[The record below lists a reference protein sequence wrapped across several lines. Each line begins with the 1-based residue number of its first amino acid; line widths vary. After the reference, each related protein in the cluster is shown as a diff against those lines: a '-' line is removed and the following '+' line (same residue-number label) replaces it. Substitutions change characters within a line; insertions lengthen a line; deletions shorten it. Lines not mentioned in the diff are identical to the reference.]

1 MQIDFHHGVTYVVA
15 RLAGFP
21 HQDACIIA
29 YSAQY
34 VDDATNAG
42 IIRFDNG
49 TDFNHISS
57 AHKFLDYRNFRELAH
72 HQVWIPFHFLPGNG
86 GLPAD
91 QSPVGS
97 FIEKLICHPNSFVAQ
112 DMVAACIRAS
122 HRPPQPQ
129 TSLSAPQPSELRHG
143 LYRLGITMH
152 VYADTWAHQGF
163 AGINHRVNEAKI
175 LVDAQ
180 GKPDQKSMDRVKQY
194 FNKTLVNRLAH
205 LFISEVFPLGH
216 GAVLSNPDRP
226 YLKWGYTNGLNQ
238 RIMRDNPTDFL
249 EAADQMC
256 RWMQRY
262 RINDPEAHCPGLPP
276 PDKQRIAQ
284 LLANTTK
291 RSSKARHKIW
301 LQAIADGYFSFG
313 KAQVSYKAK
322 GKGSWK
328 HQALGTEAVIDTG
341 EEVFPFQLSFINSH
355 WKQFHDAL
363 EDHRAYIVQEL
374 LPKYGIRMGDQSAQ
388 TSIPSAVPSLSR

>member
-15 RLAGFP
+15 RLAGFE
-21 HQDACIIA
+21 HQDAQVIA

-42 IIRFDNG
+42 IIRFNNG
-49 TDFNHISS
+49 TEFNHVSS

-72 HQVWIPFHFLPGNG
+72 HQVWMPFHFLPGNG

-91 QSPVGS
+91 QSPIGS
-97 FIEKLICHPNSFVAQ
+97 FIDKLICRPNSYIAQ
-112 DMVAACIRAS
+112 DMVAACISNSLFSTHPTHPQS
-122 HRPPQPQ
+122 H
-129 TSLSAPQPSELRHG
+129 SLH
-143 LYRLGITMH
+143 RLGITMH

-163 AGINHRVNEAKI
+163 AGISHPVNEAKI

-180 GKPDQKSMDRVKQY
+180 GKIDQKSTERVKRY
-194 FNKTLVNRLAH
+194 FNKNFVNRFAH
-205 LFISEVFPLGH
+205 FFISEVFPLGH

-262 RINDPEAHCPGLPP
+262 RIGDPAACCPGLPQA
-276 PDKQRIAQ
+276 DKQLIAK
-284 LLANTTK
+284 LLQTTTK
-291 RSSKARHKIW
+291 RSSRSRHKIW
-301 LQAIADGYFSFG
+301 LRAIAEGQFSFG
-313 KAQVSYKAK
+313 KTQVTYKAK

-328 HQALGTEAVIDTG
+328 HQALGTEAVVDTG
-341 EEVFPFQLSFINSH
+341 DEIFPFQATFLDSH
-355 WKQFHDAL
+355 WKRFHDAL
-363 EDHRAYIVQEL
+363 EEHRTYVVHKL
-374 LPKYGIRMGDQSAQ
+374 LPKYGIRMGSQIEQ
-388 TSIPSAVPSLSR
+388 PSIH

>member
-15 RLAGFP
+15 RLAGFQ
-21 HQDACIIA
+21 HQDAQVIA

-42 IIRFDNG
+42 IIRFNNG
-49 TDFNHISS
+49 TEFNHVSS

-86 GLPAD
+86 GLPAN

-97 FIEKLICHPNSFVAQ
+97 FIDKLICRPNSYVAQ
-112 DMVAACIRAS
+112 EMVTACITAKF
-122 HRPPQPQ
+122 H
-129 TSLSAPQPSELRHG
+129 SAQPSDGASPSPHS

-163 AGINHRVNEAKI
+163 AGINHQVNEAKI

-180 GKPDQKSMDRVKQY
+180 GNLDQKSTERVKRY
-194 FNKTLVNRLAH
+194 FHKNVVNRFAH
-205 LFISEVFPLGH
+205 FFISEVFPLGH

-238 RIMRDNPTDFL
+238 RVMRNNPRDFL

-256 RWMQRY
+256 QWMQRY
-262 RINDPEAHCPGLPP
+262 RIGDPTAPCPGLPLS
-276 PDKQRIAQ
+276 DKRQIAK
-284 LLANTTK
+284 LLLKTTE
-291 RSSKARHKIW
+291 RSSRKRHKIW
-301 LQAIADGYFSFG
+301 LKAIAEGRFSFG
-313 KAQVSYKAK
+313 KAKVTYKAK

-328 HQALGTEAVIDTG
+328 YQALGTEAIVDTG
-341 EEVFPFQLSFINSH
+341 EEVFPFRATFLDSH
-355 WKQFHDAL
+355 WKRFHDAL
-363 EDHRAYIVQEL
+363 EEHRTYIVHKL
-374 LPKYGIRMGDQSAQ
+374 LPKYGIQMDA
-388 TSIPSAVPSLSR
+388 

>member
-1 MQIDFHHGVTYVVA
+1 MQIDFHHGVTYAVA
-15 RLAGFP
+15 RLAGFDDP
-21 HQDACIIA
+21 DAQIIA

-42 IIRFDNG
+42 IIQFNNG
-49 TDFNHISS
+49 TEFNHISS

-72 HQVWIPFHFLPGNG
+72 HQVWMPFHFLPGNG
-86 GLPAD
+86 GLPND

-97 FIEKLICHPNSFVAQ
+97 YIEKLICRPNSYVAQ
-112 DMVAACIRAS
+112 DMVATCINSKYVNNTAVNSRLTGQRS
-122 HRPPQPQ
+122 PH
-129 TSLSAPQPSELRHG
+129 S

-152 VYADTWAHQGF
+152 VFADTWAHQGF
-163 AGINHRVNEAKI
+163 AGINHQVNEAKI

-180 GKPDQKSMDRVKQY
+180 GKVDQKSMERIKRY
-194 FNKTLVNRLAH
+194 FNKNFVNRLAH

-238 RIMRDNPTDFL
+238 HVMRDNPNDFL

-262 RINDPEAHCPGLPP
+262 RIGDPEAHCPGLPQ
-276 PDKQRIAQ
+276 PDKQRIAT
-284 LLANTTK
+284 LLQTITD

-301 LQAIADGYFSFG
+301 LQAIADGHFSFG
-313 KAQVSYKAK
+313 QAQVTYQAK
-322 GKGSWK
+322 GKNSWK
-328 HQALGTEAVIDTG
+328 YQAIGTEATIDTG
-341 EEVFPFQLSFINSH
+341 DEIFPFHKAFLDSH
-355 WKQFHDAL
+355 WKRFHTAL
-363 EDHRAYIVQEL
+363 REHRTYIVHQL
-374 LPKYGIRMGDQSAQ
+374 LPKYGIQLD
-388 TSIPSAVPSLSR
+388 